1 MLLRVAIC
9 ARQRGNNLSHL
20 NAVYDAHFIFAAFA
34 VFRRPLRGHI
44 SAVGHTK
51 LVHETFQKNINCL
64 LYVAMIF
71 TFVSHFLI
79 EPFNGNEKTNQ
90 QNNERTKQQIVEPS
104 K

>member
-1 MLLRVAIC
+1 MPLPKLLKITFFAFSGSFVSSKKSVIVNRLLACDLIIDLTTFWMLLRVAIC

-51 LVHETFQKNINCL
+51 LVHETF
-64 LYVAMIF
+64 
-71 TFVSHFLI
+71 
-79 EPFNGNEKTNQ
+79 
-90 QNNERTKQQIVEPS
+90 
-104 K
+104 